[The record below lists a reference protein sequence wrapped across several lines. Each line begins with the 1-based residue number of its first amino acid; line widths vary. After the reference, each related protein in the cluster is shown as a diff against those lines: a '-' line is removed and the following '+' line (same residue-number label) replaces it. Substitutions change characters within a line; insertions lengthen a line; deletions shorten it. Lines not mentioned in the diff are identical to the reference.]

1 MLILDSNTEWQRDN
15 VWNISFI
22 ETLYGGQFTL
32 STQLMKP
39 NFLFPPHPPPPPI
52 IPLMHCTVLFSFSKA
67 VTQEYKWGVV
77 VCLGNI
83 NFAKWNNWQQKKICR
98 KSMLQVV

>member
-15 VWNISFI
+15 VYNISFI

-39 NFLFPPHPPPPPI
+39 NFLFFFPSHPTPTPHHPPDALYCVI
-52 IPLMHCTVLFSFSKA
+52 
-67 VTQEYKWGVV
+67 
-77 VCLGNI
+77 
-83 NFAKWNNWQQKKICR
+83 
-98 KSMLQVV
+98 